1 MYFCLV
7 YTLKINVTNNIYILY
22 KQTDLLVYTPQ
33 NNVTNNYYVA
43 IRTWIYL
50 YIHLKTMLLTT
61 GYLKLI
67 DIQLIIFEMLQII
80 YLKLS

>member
-1 MYFCLV
+1 MPLTTIEKVIDIDTHLYIHFKLMLLT
-7 YTLKINVTNNIYILY
+7 TLLDGKKCTFV
-22 KQTDLLVYTPQ
+22 
-33 NNVTNNYYVA
+33 
-43 IRTWIYL
+43 L